1 MTIKPRCLKSRLVRS
16 DPTAP
21 LSGVGGVNNNSRALP
36 THVGSSLVFRSKK
49 GNDGHLA
56 VVFLFS
62 RYKLTNT
69 QIFAHIVAQTVSN
82 ETSAKLS
89 GTRLQPQWQSDL
101 NRCIK
106 YKEPF
111 RLLVLSI
118 SSFMN
123 NKTYTTNSFNSS
135 FNCLQLGK
143 YRFNSGE

>member
-1 MTIKPRCLKSRLVRS
+1 MARSNCKVGEIYFAEIAQLVEHNL
-16 DPTAP
+16 AKV
-21 LSGVGGVNNNSRALP
+21 GVAS
-36 THVGSSLVFRSKK
+36 SSLVFRSKK
-49 GNDGHLA
+49 GNDGLMT

-89 GTRLQPQWQSDL
+89 GTRLQPQWQRDL

-123 NKTYTTNSFNSS
+123 NKTYTINSFNSS

-143 YRFNSGE
+143 YRFNNAVYSSL